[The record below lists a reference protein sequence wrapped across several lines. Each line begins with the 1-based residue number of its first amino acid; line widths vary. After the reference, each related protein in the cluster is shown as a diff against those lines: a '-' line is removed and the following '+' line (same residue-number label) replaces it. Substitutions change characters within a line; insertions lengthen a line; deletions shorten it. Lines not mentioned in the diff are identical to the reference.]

1 MEKTGKKKNIAIIVV
16 LTAGV
21 LIACLGIFLLW
32 YINADPAVKPG
43 DYKNMKV
50 ICAETATGS
59 NSALGGLEISVSQNE
74 REKQAV
80 LKQLVDEAEF
90 YRIRGM
96 VNDRYEE
103 FLAYYRRL
111 AMLYDEYKTI
121 EKLATDYYNYES
133 YEAFCKDVKL
143 YAETSVKQELILSEI
158 AQKEGFSVTD
168 EIFNTY
174 IGNYLAEYDYGNSRD
189 EIEKF
194 LEVYGKENVYE
205 VILNDYTLDRICEW
219 SEIIE

>member
-1 MEKTGKKKNIAIIVV
+1 MEKTKKKKNIVMMAV

-32 YINADPAVKPG
+32 YINADPVVKPG

-50 ICAETATGS
+50 TCAETATGA
-59 NSALGGLEISVSQNE
+59 NSALGGLEISVSQDE

-80 LKQLVDEAEF
+80 LKQLVDEAKF
-90 YRIRGM
+90 YRVRGT
-96 VNDRYEE
+96 VNERYEE
-103 FLAYYRRL
+103 FIAYYQRL

-133 YEAFCKDVKL
+133 YEAFCEDVKL
-143 YAETSVKQELILSEI
+143 YAETSVKQELVLSEI
-158 AQKEGFSVTD
+158 ARKEGFAVTD

-174 IGNYLAEYDYGNSRD
+174 IGNYLAEYDYGNSSE
-189 EIEKF
+189 EIESF
-194 LEVYGKENVYE
+194 LEAYGKENVYE

>member
-1 MEKTGKKKNIAIIVV
+1 MEKTKKNITIAVL

-32 YINADPAVKPG
+32 YINADPVVKTG

-50 ICAETATGS
+50 SCADTATGA

-80 LKQLVDEAEF
+80 LEQLVEETKF
-90 YRIRGM
+90 YRVRSMI
-96 VNDRYEE
+96 NDRYEE
-103 FLAYYRRL
+103 FIAYYQRL

-121 EKLATDYYNYES
+121 EKLATDYFGYDS

-143 YAETSVKQELILSEI
+143 YAETSVKQELVLSEI
-158 AQKEGFSVTD
+158 ARKEGFAVTD
-168 EIFNTY
+168 EIFDTY
-174 IGNYLAEYDYGNSRD
+174 IGNYLAEYDYGNSSD

-219 SEIIE
+219 TEIIG